1 MKAYSPMTYDNDP
14 NLQSSIDPLPET
26 ISFLLQMQI
35 FQGLEWEYEKSGIF
49 FSYSLLFT
57 SHSQL
62 IFPHRRGKLSEEF
75 SEFIL

>member
-1 MKAYSPMTYDNDP
+1 MIYDNNP

-49 FSYSLLFT
+49 P
-57 SHSQL
+57 L
-62 IFPHRRGKLSEEF
+62 IFSALHLPLPVYIPSP
-75 SEFIL
+75 